1 MSGIE
6 RRPLLF
12 VDTSALVRRY
22 VHNADRDLV
31 LEAMATSDAWCAS
44 ALTHSECALALRRLS
59 AHAAQHER
67 LTAAMQRDWDAF
79 WVIPLD
85 ARCLNRA
92 AQLGAHFGLRSVD
105 ALQLASADRLP
116 RPAGF
121 LTFDRQQIPAAAGLG
136 CEVISPLA

>member
-1 MSGIE
+1 MNGTE

-31 LEAMATSDAWCAS
+31 LDAMDSSDAWCAS
-44 ALTHSECALALRRLS
+44 ALTHSECSLALRRLS

-67 LTAAMQRDWDAF
+67 LTAALQRDWDAF

-85 ARCLNRA
+85 TRCLTHA

-105 ALQLASADRLP
+105 ALQLASADRLT
-116 RPAGF
+116 RPAGY
-121 LTFDRQQIPAAAGLG
+121 LTLDRQQIPAAAGLG
-136 CEVISPLA
+136 FEVISPLA